1 MVVLYLLLFTL
12 LGPLSLADSY
22 CEEKHV
28 TVTVYQ
34 TVCEDE
40 NGHLSSGP
48 SSLYI
53 DSTTTAMDHSSLSMN
68 SQSYQAVSYSSSYGS
83 SSYSSVADV
92 NSQYWHPSNDV
103 SAASASSSA
112 TEGYQLPTLSNPTSL
127 PSISVAPS
135 DHLLPC
141 VHQDFNTKAIGNLQ
155 PSKECTMYYEA
166 KGSCTNVPIS
176 FSKLY

>member
-1 MVVLYLLLFTL
+1 MVLLYLLLFAL
-12 LGPLSLADSY
+12 LGTLSMADSY

-40 NGHLSSGP
+40 NGHLSPGLST
-48 SSLYI
+48 LYT
-53 DSTTTAMDHSSLSMN
+53 DSANTAKDHSSLSMN
-68 SQSYQAVSYSSSYGS
+68 SQSYQAASYSSSYGS
-83 SSYSSVADV
+83 SSYSSDV
-92 NSQYWHPSNDV
+92 NANSKSWYSPIAGDAS
-103 SAASASSSA
+103 SASYS
-112 TEGYQLPTLSNPTSL
+112 EGYQFPTLSIPTPP

-166 KGSCTNVPIS
+166 TGSCTIVLIS
-176 FSKLY
+176 FHYLY